1 MYQILLPNNTYAIIE
16 DYEDEIKTAFE
27 KADLDA
33 GDTVDVLYFTD
44 SLTHDQLEIWRK
56 DHNV

>member
-1 MYQILLPNNTYAIIE
+1 MYQILLPNNTHAIIE

-44 SLTHDQLEIWRK
+44 SLTYDQLEIWRK